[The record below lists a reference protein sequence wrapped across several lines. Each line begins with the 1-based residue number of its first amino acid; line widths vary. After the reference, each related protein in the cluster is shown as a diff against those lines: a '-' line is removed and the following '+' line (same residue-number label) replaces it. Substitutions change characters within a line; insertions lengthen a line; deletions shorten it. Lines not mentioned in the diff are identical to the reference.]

1 MTTARVFKSGN
12 SQAVRLPKEFRF
24 AATQVEI
31 FRCGE
36 EVVLLE
42 RRKDASSLFDLLVE
56 LPGDALP
63 DRRID
68 TPPQER
74 ERL

>member
-1 MTTARVFKSGN
+1 MRKRRTLRS
-12 SQAVRLPKEFRF
+12 
-24 AATQVEI
+24 TQVEI
-31 FRCGE
+31 LRRGE

-42 RRKDASSLFDLLVE
+42 RRKDASSLFDLLVA

-63 DRRID
+63 GRGGDA
-68 TPPQER
+68 PPQER